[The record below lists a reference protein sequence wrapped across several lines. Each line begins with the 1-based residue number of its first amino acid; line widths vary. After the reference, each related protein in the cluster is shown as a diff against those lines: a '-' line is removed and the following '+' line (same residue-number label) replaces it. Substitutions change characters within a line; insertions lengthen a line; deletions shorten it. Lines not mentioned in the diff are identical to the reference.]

1 MLKVRKWRREDS
13 RDGKEKQGKKI
24 SRKEEK
30 EKKKN
35 RTVSGD
41 TLHHLSTLCSWA
53 YDTIDLPY
61 SWINRFSDLLYS
73 IISTLK
79 KKGYTVFLHE

>member
-53 YDTIDLPY
+53 YDTIALPY

-79 KKGYTVFLHE
+79 KKTLYGLSS